1 MKKNRII
8 LILLFFL
15 LNACGYKIAKN
26 DNFEIDISNYELTGE
41 RKINQFLEK
50 NFKKIQQ
57 KQNYSK
63 LFQIK
68 SFSEMNKSIT
78 AKNLA
83 GDALTYEIKI
93 IVKLDVF
100 MNEKLFKNLSFK
112 ETRTYNEMD
121 SKFELKQYENILVRD
136 LIDEIT
142 IEINNYL
149 NSI

>member
-1 MKKNRII
+1 MKKNKII

-26 DNFEIDISNYELTGE
+26 DNFEFGISNYELTGE

-78 AKNLA
+78 Q
-83 GDALTYEIKI
+83 KI
-93 IVKLDVF
+93 
-100 MNEKLFKNLSFK
+100 
-112 ETRTYNEMD
+112 
-121 SKFELKQYENILVRD
+121 
-136 LIDEIT
+136 
-142 IEINNYL
+142 
-149 NSI
+149 